1 MKKTYVLT
9 LDDDDSI
16 YAEPNLRE
24 KIYDMMPVGK
34 ETISSLVA
42 KSVGTTSRRAI
53 AHLSELEK
61 EGKLVSRK
69 GKVRFGKHHT
79 CCRIFKRL

>member
-24 KIYDMMPVGK
+24 KIY
-34 ETISSLVA
+34 L
-42 KSVGTTSRRAI
+42 
-53 AHLSELEK
+53 ELASNCLK
-61 EGKLVSRK
+61 M
-69 GKVRFGKHHT
+69 
-79 CCRIFKRL
+79 I